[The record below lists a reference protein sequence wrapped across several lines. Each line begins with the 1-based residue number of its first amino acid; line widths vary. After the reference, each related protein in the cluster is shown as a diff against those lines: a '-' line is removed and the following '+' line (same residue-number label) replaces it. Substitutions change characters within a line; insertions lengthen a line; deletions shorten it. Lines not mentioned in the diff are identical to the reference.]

1 MKNVMKSAAVT
12 VLASLLMS
20 RCSITYPGA
29 KDLPDEYPLFEG
41 NDVRSVSYDMAHKL
55 HYGLG
60 VEKDDDRALKLYRGA
75 IKDGDIRAYN
85 AIGLLRLTPGS
96 EVFNPPL
103 AFQAFQ
109 NGAKAGSSAALYNI
123 GMGLYTGVL
132 NLPSGENGMDQL
144 LAAAHM
150 GNPKAQGFL
159 ASIAMKHHENMTD
172 EDARLYAMQAADG
185 KEIAQWQAIY
195 QGSEHTEVWDRFF
208 RMNLDDRKRM
218 LSDILAV
225 ETTVQNGIHETAAD
239 VKEVEFIRGRAE
251 NGDRTAQYNLGL
263 LYLNGEGV
271 PKNIEAGSRMILKS
285 AYQDYTPAYYMAGK
299 LFYDGLGV
307 QRDHVVAYAY
317 FNLAAAD
324 SSGLTEAA
332 WAREMRAYMERH
344 SSRSVVAQGQ
354 KVTREELRG
363 AHKKPQP
370 KPVVMKDNK

>member
-1 MKNVMKSAAVT
+1 MKTASVT
-12 VLASLLMS
+12 ALASLILS
-20 RCSITYPGA
+20 GCSITYLGA
-29 KDLPDEYPLFEG
+29 KDLPDEYPVFEG

-60 VEKDDDRALKLYRGA
+60 VGKDDDRALKLYRGA

-96 EVFNPPL
+96 DVFNPPL

-195 QGSEHTEVWDRFF
+195 QGSEHTEVWDMFF
-208 RMNLDDRKRM
+208 RMNLDDRERM

-239 VKEVEFIRGRAE
+239 VKEVEFNRERAE

-324 SSGLTEAA
+324 STGLTEAE

-344 SSRSVVAQGQ
+344 
-354 KVTREELRG
+354 
-363 AHKKPQP
+363 
-370 KPVVMKDNK
+370 